1 MSELGHCQ
9 GSELGLGHLN
19 LTIHL
24 PQTLAEDLHKWK
36 WLLATLVMVARRGG
50 FPVVRVAEKYLKKN
64 GKLPSKGTDVS
75 PDDLEAEFVLE
86 GPGEEQW
93 SWCCSC
99 CS

>member
-1 MSELGHCQ
+1 M
-9 GSELGLGHLN
+9 
-19 LTIHL
+19 
-24 PQTLAEDLHKWK
+24 
-36 WLLATLVMVARRGG
+36 
-50 FPVVRVAEKYLKKN
+50 VRVAEKYLKKN